1 MSKIAIDFD
10 GTCVEHKFPAVGR
23 NVPGAVETLKEL
35 VMAGHQLILY
45 TMRSDTYLAD
55 AVNWFKQNEIPLYG
69 IQYDPEQI
77 TWTSSNK
84 CNASLVIDDRNL
96 GIPLRQPATVG
107 DRPYVDWTEVTR
119 MLKNMR
125 IIK

>member
-1 MSKIAIDFD
+1 MKIAIDFD
-10 GTCVEHKFPAVGR
+10 GTCVEHRFPAVGKD
-23 NVPGAVETLKEL
+23 VPGAVDTLKEL

-55 AVNWFKQNEIPLYG
+55 AVNWFKAREIPLYG

-96 GIPLRQPATVG
+96 GIPLSHPAHAG
-107 DRPYVDWTEVTR
+107 ERPYVNWPMVKQ
-119 MLKNMR
+119 MLKEMGVLR
-125 IIK
+125 